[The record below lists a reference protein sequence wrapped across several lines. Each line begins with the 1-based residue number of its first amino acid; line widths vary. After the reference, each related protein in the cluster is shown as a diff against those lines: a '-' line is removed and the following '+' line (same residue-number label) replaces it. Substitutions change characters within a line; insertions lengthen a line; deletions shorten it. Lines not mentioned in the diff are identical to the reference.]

1 MVVFI
6 YECSFGI
13 KVKGVFWF
21 DFWKEKMVKV
31 KGFFIKII
39 VIIIEELVYGELYI
53 VVLKWMVFFMWL
65 MLKNENCERNL

>member
-1 MVVFI
+1 MI
-6 YECSFGI
+6 FG
-13 KVKGVFWF
+13 KK
-21 DFWKEKMVKV
+21 KMVKV

-53 VVLKWMVFFMWL
+53 VILKWMVFFMWL